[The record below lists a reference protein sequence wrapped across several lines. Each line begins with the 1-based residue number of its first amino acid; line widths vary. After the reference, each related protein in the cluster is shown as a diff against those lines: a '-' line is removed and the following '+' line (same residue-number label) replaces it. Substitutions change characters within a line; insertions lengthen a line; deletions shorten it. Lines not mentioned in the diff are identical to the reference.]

1 MDEED
6 NIEDGNHYE
15 EKDYEDENEDEEA
28 DETGMH

>member
-15 EKDYEDENEDEEA
+15 EKDHDDKNEDEGD
-28 DETGMH
+28 DETSMH